1 MAKATLFG
9 QLHFWLP
16 GYFQNLW
23 KASAVC
29 PGLASPWNL
38 ECAECTACTAHE
50 CTWHLGKVVILVQAA
65 RDFLDRNFAGA
76 SDSNL
81 LNYLSKLGKYSMIP
95 YDSIWYPLISHVV
108 PWFRQVFAEK
118 RRVDE
123 LCRRKTDDSED
134 TIDTINTMTD
144 CLTKQGSRAWLSLVH
159 QDCPFWQHA
168 TKPKWFE
175 CWSQGGNFHR
185 FWLLIF
191 ATWACKCK
199 FAGLL
204 RRIFGGFPLRSLF
217 WKYSFFQWLSAAGM
231 SQRCSL
237 RRVISQM
244 QKPAEN
250 SARRCT
256 AACLSFIWQGSASQA
271 PSVFLPIF
279 ENAKIISRRW
289 NIDFEHQCCSLLRL
303 NKIECIKHPLILP
316 FPKEFLIGSASF
328 PWVGKAAL
336 NQTRNHPELQTATI
350 WLVVFVSFQVI
361 WHDFVDMIFAL
372 LDIVMSWYSKVMSGA
387 AEKDFDLGWA
397 RAFFVATCNNEHHRH
412 SIGYT
417 VTSIYHI
424 VSLKYCNYYIIDYCK
439 SMGSKQ
445 NTFLDEKKTILC
457 DFHNHSAHLARPWNA
472 FDLQVCEWTS
482 TALDISWM
490 LVGQEALYA
499 LGVRH
504 PGSLDDVQWFN
515 ALVDFLSAFV
525 VYFSSPKILVET
537 HVHLLEG
544 TPVPK
549 FVFTSSLAVF
559 GETYV
564 EAGTPVGYVLTCLAA
579 VFLMLTFDSAC
590 RSPGTCG
597 YMDFHVS

>member
-1 MAKATLFG
+1 
-9 QLHFWLP
+9 
-16 GYFQNLW
+16 
-23 KASAVC
+23 
-29 PGLASPWNL
+29 
-38 ECAECTACTAHE
+38 
-50 CTWHLGKVVILVQAA
+50 
-65 RDFLDRNFAGA
+65 
-76 SDSNL
+76 
-81 LNYLSKLGKYSMIP
+81 MIP

-134 TIDTINTMTD
+134 TIDTIDTMTD

-159 QDCPFWQHA
+159 QDCPFWQHD

-185 FWLLIF
+185 FWLLTF

-204 RRIFGGFPLRSLF
+204 RGIFGGFPLRSLF

-336 NQTRNHPELQTATI
+336 NKKRKHREPQTATI

-372 LDIVMSWYSKVMSGA
+372 LDIVMSWCSKVMSGA

-397 RAFFVATCNNEHHRH
+397 RALFVATCNNEHHRH
-412 SIGYT
+412 SIGYNIHIPY
-417 VTSIYHI
+417 SIPE
-424 VSLKYCNYYIIDYCK
+424 VL
-439 SMGSKQ
+439 Q
-445 NTFLDEKKTILC
+445 LL
-457 DFHNHSAHLARPWNA
+457 HNW
-472 FDLQVCEWTS
+472 
-482 TALDISWM
+482 
-490 LVGQEALYA
+490 
-499 LGVRH
+499 
-504 PGSLDDVQWFN
+504 
-515 ALVDFLSAFV
+515 
-525 VYFSSPKILVET
+525 
-537 HVHLLEG
+537 LL
-544 TPVPK
+544 
-549 FVFTSSLAVF
+549 
-559 GETYV
+559 
-564 EAGTPVGYVLTCLAA
+564 
-579 VFLMLTFDSAC
+579 
-590 RSPGTCG
+590 
-597 YMDFHVS
+597 